1 MSTWKKYCTD
11 SFLLKEAVVY
21 LWRAKLICADN
32 QIKSHEKNLSLVELD
47 RANRF
52 VKTTDRI
59 KYILAKSI
67 QRDIMSRYL
76 NIKPADI
83 KFELGEHG
91 KPYISGNLLQFNL
104 SHAGDWLL
112 MGVTQ
117 SAHIGVDIECEKPSA
132 DITGIVKRFFSEP
145 ESQAIELLSESE
157 RTKAFYRAWTR
168 KESFIKA
175 DGRGLSFPLSDFSVD
190 VSEAPV
196 DQNTLLEI
204 RGSISEA
211 QDWNV
216 RSVDDLPEKYYAAF
230 AMDKAPKKVFYWDWS
245 LK

>member
-1 MSTWKKYCTD
+1 MQSSQATLDKD
-11 SFLLKEAVVY
+11 IAH
-21 LWRAKLICADN
+21 LWRAKLVCADH
-32 QIKSHEKNLSLVELD
+32 QIKLHEKNLSSAELD

-67 QRDIMSRYL
+67 QRDIVSRYL

-91 KPYISGNLLQFNL
+91 KPYILGDLLQFNL

-112 MGVTQ
+112 MGVTK
-117 SAHIGVDIECEKPSA
+117 SAHIGVDIECEKPTA
-132 DITGIVKRFFSEP
+132 DIAGIAKRFFSES

-157 RTKAFYRAWTR
+157 RTKAFYRTWTR

-211 QDWNV
+211 QNWDV

-230 AMDKAPKKVFYWDWS
+230 ATNKPPKKVFYWDWGPKNIFS